1 MGIFGKKSSKSF
13 VSDGFDDSPKGQR
26 KLSIVMD
33 LANSLLVGN
42 PDLSLELI
50 AGVQKHP
57 ELHKVRGW
65 AYAEKEELSKALEEF
80 EKGFDE
86 GHVGCGIY
94 LHRLL
99 RDVAKDEVRFHKVEA
114 QLLPYFESKNV
125 SFMYAQARLAL
136 RKKDYESAIT
146 NMITIMRQADQPTVD
161 LFGGSF
167 FNAFRLVSQDFAEKV
182 TKDPEN
188 PTEEELDESW
198 NLVLNFFSNDLKTAE
213 GHPLEWNP
221 FFYFFDVAE
230 YLFREIEEGNYRSA
244 SLLDE
249 FNNLYV
255 ELMQELNPPKPPRT
269 FSKDFIWQTMLKS
282 LEKGDLFTILMAGDF
297 AKENGYS
304 ASEVKPYED
313 ELDEWGLRKFLY
325 L

>member
-1 MGIFGKKSSKSF
+1 MGIFGKKSSTSF

-80 EKGFDE
+80 EKGFAG

-99 RDVAKDEVRFHKVEA
+99 RDVAKDEAHFHKVEA
-114 QLLPYFESKNV
+114 QLVPYFDSRNV
-125 SFMYAQARLAL
+125 SLMYAQARLAM

-146 NMITIMRQADQPTVD
+146 NMITIMRQTDQPTVD

-167 FNAFRLVSQDFAEKV
+167 FNAFRLLSQYFAEKV

-198 NLVLNFFSNDLKTAE
+198 NLVLNFFDNDLKTAE
-213 GHPLEWNP
+213 GSPLGWNP

-244 SLLDE
+244 SLLEE

-255 ELMQELNPPKPPRT
+255 ELIQELNPPKPPRT
-269 FSKDFIWQTMLKS
+269 FTMDFIWQAMLKS
-282 LEKGDLFTILMAGDF
+282 LEKGDLFTILMASDF
-297 AKENGYS
+297 AKENGFP
-304 ASEVKPYED
+304 ASEVKRYED
-313 ELDEWGLRKFLY
+313 ELDEWGLRKFL
-325 L
+325 

>member
-1 MGIFGKKSSKSF
+1 
-13 VSDGFDDSPKGQR
+13 
-26 KLSIVMD
+26 MD

-80 EKGFDE
+80 EKGFAG

-99 RDVAKDEVRFHKVEA
+99 RDVAKDEAHFHKVEA
-114 QLLPYFESKNV
+114 QLVPYFDSRNV
-125 SFMYAQARLAL
+125 SLMYAQARLAM

-146 NMITIMRQADQPTVD
+146 NMITIMRQTDQPTVD

-167 FNAFRLVSQDFAEKV
+167 FNAFRLLSQYFAEKV

-198 NLVLNFFSNDLKTAE
+198 NLVLNFFDNDLKTAE
-213 GHPLEWNP
+213 GSPLGWNP

-244 SLLDE
+244 SLLEE

-255 ELMQELNPPKPPRT
+255 ELIQELNPPKPPRT
-269 FSKDFIWQTMLKS
+269 FTKDFIWQTMLKS
-282 LEKGDLFTILMAGDF
+282 LEQGDLFTILMAGDF
-297 AKENGYS
+297 AKENRFP
-304 ASEVKPYED
+304 ASEVKRYED
-313 ELDEWGLRKFLY
+313 ELDEWGLRKFL
-325 L
+325 

>member
-1 MGIFGKKSSKSF
+1 MGIFGKKSSTSF

-80 EKGFDE
+80 EKGFAG

-99 RDVAKDEVRFHKVEA
+99 RDVAKDEAHFHKVEA
-114 QLLPYFESKNV
+114 QLVPYFDSRNV
-125 SFMYAQARLAL
+125 SLMYAQARLAM

-146 NMITIMRQADQPTVD
+146 NMITIMRQTDQPTVD

-167 FNAFRLVSQDFAEKV
+167 FNAFRLLSQYFAEKV

-198 NLVLNFFSNDLKTAE
+198 NLVLNFFDNDLKTAE
-213 GHPLEWNP
+213 GSPLGWNP

-244 SLLDE
+244 SLLEE

-255 ELMQELNPPKPPRT
+255 ELIQELNPPKPPRT
-269 FSKDFIWQTMLKS
+269 FTKDFIWQTMLKS
-282 LEKGDLFTILMAGDF
+282 LEQGDLFTILMAGDF
-297 AKENGYS
+297 AKENRFP
-304 ASEVKPYED
+304 ASEVKRYED
-313 ELDEWGLRKFLY
+313 ELDEWGLRKFL
-325 L
+325 

>member
-99 RDVAKDEVRFHKVEA
+99 RDVAKDEDRFHKVEA

-136 RKKDYESAIT
+136 RKKDYESAIG
-146 NMITIMRQADQPTVD
+146 NMITIMRQTDQPTVD

-167 FNAFRLVSQDFAEKV
+167 FNAFRLLSQDFAEKV
-182 TKDPEN
+182 SKDPEN
-188 PTEEELDESW
+188 PTEEEFQSSW
-198 NLVLNFFSNDLKTAE
+198 ELILNFFDNELKTAE

-269 FSKDFIWQTMLKS
+269 FTKDFIWQAILKS

-297 AKENGYS
+297 AKENGFP
-304 ASEVKPYED
+304 ASGIKQYED
-313 ELDEWGLRKFLY
+313 ELNEWGLRKYLY

>member
-13 VSDGFDDSPKGQR
+13 VSEGFDDSPKGQR

-65 AYAEKEELSKALEEF
+65 AYSEKEELSKALEEF

-136 RKKDYESAIT
+136 RKKDYESAIG
-146 NMITIMRQADQPTVD
+146 NMITIMRQTDQPTVD

-167 FNAFRLVSQDFAEKV
+167 FNAFRLLSQDFAEKV
-182 TKDPEN
+182 SKDPEN
-188 PTEEELDESW
+188 PTEEEFQRSW
-198 NLVLNFFSNDLKTAE
+198 ELILNFFDNDLKTAE
-213 GHPLEWNP
+213 GHPLGWNP
-221 FFYFFDVAE
+221 HYYFFDVAE
-230 YLFREIEEGNYRSA
+230 YLFREIEEGNYGSA
-244 SLLDE
+244 SLLNE
-249 FNNLYV
+249 FNKLYV

-269 FSKDFIWQTMLKS
+269 FTKDFIWQAILVS

-297 AKENGYS
+297 AKENRFPT
-304 ASEVKPYED
+304 SEIKQYED
-313 ELDEWGLRKFLY
+313 EFNEWGLRKYLY

>member
-1 MGIFGKKSSKSF
+1 MGIFGKKSSTSF

-80 EKGFDE
+80 EKGFAG

-99 RDVAKDEVRFHKVEA
+99 RDVAKDEAHFHKVEA
-114 QLLPYFESKNV
+114 QLAPYFDSRNV
-125 SFMYAQARLAL
+125 SLMYAQARLAM

-146 NMITIMRQADQPTVD
+146 NMITIMRQTDQPTVD

-167 FNAFRLVSQDFAEKV
+167 FNAFRLLSQYFAEKV

-198 NLVLNFFSNDLKTAE
+198 NLVLNFFDNDLKTAE
-213 GHPLEWNP
+213 GSPLGWNP

-244 SLLDE
+244 SLLEE

-255 ELMQELNPPKPPRT
+255 ELIQELNPPKPPRT
-269 FSKDFIWQTMLKS
+269 FTKDFIWQTMLKS
-282 LEKGDLFTILMAGDF
+282 LEQGDLFTILMAGDF
-297 AKENGYS
+297 AKENRFP
-304 ASEVKPYED
+304 ASEVKRYED
-313 ELDEWGLRKFLY
+313 ELDEWGLRKFL
-325 L
+325 

>member
-50 AGVQKHP
+50 TGVQKHS

-65 AYAEKEELSKALEEF
+65 AYAEKEELSKAIEEF

-99 RDVAKDEVRFHKVEA
+99 RDVAKDEAGFHKVEA
-114 QLLPYFESKNV
+114 QLVPYFESKNV

-136 RKKDYESAIT
+136 RKKDYESAIG
-146 NMITIMRQADQPTVD
+146 NMITIMRQTDQPTVD

-167 FNAFRLVSQDFAEKV
+167 FNAFRLLSQDFAEKV
-182 TKDPEN
+182 SKDPEN
-188 PTEEELDESW
+188 PTEEEIQRSW
-198 NLVLNFFSNDLKTAE
+198 ELILNFFDNDLKTAE
-213 GHPLEWNP
+213 GNPLEWNP
-221 FFYFFDVAE
+221 YYYFFDVAE

-249 FNNLYV
+249 FNTLYV

-269 FSKDFIWQTMLKS
+269 FTKDFIWQALLAS

-297 AKENGYS
+297 AKENGFP
-304 ASEVKPYED
+304 ASEIKEYENEFND
-313 ELDEWGLRKFLY
+313 WGLRKYLY

>member
-26 KLSIVMD
+26 KLSIVVN
-33 LANSLLVGN
+33 LANQILVGN

-65 AYAEKEELSKALEEF
+65 AYAEKEELSKAIEEF

-99 RDVAKDEVRFHKVEA
+99 RDVAKDEAGFHKVEA
-114 QLLPYFESKNV
+114 QLVPYFESKNV

-146 NMITIMRQADQPTVD
+146 NMITIMRQTDQPTVD
-161 LFGGSF
+161 LFGGIF
-167 FNAFRLVSQDFAEKV
+167 FDAFRFLSQDFAEKV
-182 TKDPEN
+182 SKNPEN
-188 PTEEELDESW
+188 PTEEESQRSW
-198 NLVLNFFSNDLKTAE
+198 ELILNFFDNDLKTAE
-213 GHPLEWNP
+213 GHPLKWNP
-221 FFYFFDVAE
+221 YYYFFDVAE
-230 YLFREIEEGNYRSA
+230 YLFREIEEGNYGSA

-249 FNNLYV
+249 FNNIYV

-269 FSKDFIWQTMLKS
+269 FTKDFIWQAILAS

-297 AKENGYS
+297 AKENGFPAS
-304 ASEVKPYED
+304 AIKQYED
-313 ELDEWGLRKFLY
+313 ELNEWGLREFL
-325 L
+325 

>member
-1 MGIFGKKSSKSF
+1 MGIFGKKSSRSF
-13 VSDGFDDSPKGQR
+13 VSDGFDETPIGQR
-26 KLSIVMD
+26 KLNVVMD
-33 LANSLLVGN
+33 LASSLVVGN

-65 AYAEKEELSKALEEF
+65 AYAEKEELSNALDEF
-80 EKGFDE
+80 QKGFDE
-86 GHVGCGIY
+86 GNIGCGIY

-99 RDVAKDEVRFHKVEA
+99 RDVANDEVRFHKVEA

-125 SFMYAQARLAL
+125 SLMYAQARLAL

-167 FNAFRLVSQDFAEKV
+167 FNAFRLLSQDFAEKV
-182 TKDPEN
+182 SKDPEN
-188 PTEEELDESW
+188 PTEEELETSW
-198 NLVLNFFSNDLKTAE
+198 ELILNFFDSDLKTAE
-213 GHPLEWNP
+213 GHPLQWNP

-244 SLLDE
+244 SLLHE
-249 FNNLYV
+249 FNDLYMGLME
-255 ELMQELNPPKPPRT
+255 ELSPPKPPRT
-269 FSKDFIWQTMLKS
+269 FTKDFIWQTMLKS
-282 LEKGDLFTILMAGDF
+282 LEKGDLYTILMAVDF
-297 AKENGYS
+297 AKENGFS
-304 ASEVKPYED
+304 ATEVKQYED
-313 ELDEWGLRKFLY
+313 EFNEWGLSKYLY